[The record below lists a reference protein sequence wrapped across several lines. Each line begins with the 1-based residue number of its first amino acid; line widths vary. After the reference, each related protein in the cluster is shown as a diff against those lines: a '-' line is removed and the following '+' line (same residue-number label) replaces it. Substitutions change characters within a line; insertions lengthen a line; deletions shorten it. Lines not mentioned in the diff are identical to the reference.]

1 MKNGSVFLGVRFG
14 SYVINFY
21 KYNLKFDFVISIFN
35 LTLEH
40 PMTHNIH
47 VNMQCEINSNT

>member
-1 MKNGSVFLGVRFG
+1 MENGSVFLGVRFG

-35 LTLEH
+35 LTLEY
-40 PMTHNIH
+40 PMTRNIH